1 MIRNDQEWL
10 IMINND
16 QTWSIMINDDQCSH
30 GVASARSWQ
39 GSGPAFITFLAQSG
53 PRSSAKKWPVTVPTD
68 RSSSWP
74 KSSHPM
80 SGLDKPWKTHLG
92 DENMRRWNLFMF
104 MIYLWYF
111 VTCFL
116 GVLLSLSLAAW
127 ACRMSRRYC
136 SKLGLGDHACYLGF
150 PDQSFAHNLFAFMF

>member
-1 MIRNDQEWL
+1 
-10 IMINND
+10 MINN
-16 QTWSIMINDDQCSH
+16 DQCSH

-80 SGLDKPWKTHLG
+80 SGLDKPWETHLG
-92 DENMRRWNLFMF
+92 AENMRRRNLFMF
-104 MIYLWYF
+104 MINLWYF
-111 VTCFL
+111 AICFL
-116 GVLLSLSLAAW
+116 GVLLSLSLWQREHAEWAGDIVQSLAW
-127 ACRMSRRYC
+127 GIM
-136 SKLGLGDHACYLGF
+136 HAIWASQTHHLLIICLHSCF
-150 PDQSFAHNLFAFMF
+150 NCICLTKW